1 MPKQTTEPTVLDQAV
16 TQAEDG
22 TWGFQCPGIVGS
34 PCGDVGVPFSST
46 GWPGREHAHARG
58 RQHLDEHKGL
68 GVMPELDQFR
78 TEHGL
83 TVVDGAAVKVE
94 DI

>member
-1 MPKQTTEPTVLDQAV
+1 MPKQTLLDLAV

-22 TWGFQCPGIVGS
+22 SWGFQCPGVAGS
-34 PCGDVGVPFSST
+34 RCGDAAPFSST
-46 GWPGREHAHARG
+46 GWPDQSHAVARG
-58 RQHLDEHKGL
+58 RQHFDEHKGL

-94 DI
+94 DL